1 MVNNKRDMETKPG
14 EKLAAEILGAV
25 YIRHLLHVHSVFS
38 CLQSPCTISWRLI
51 FALKTFRW
59 DWLLILFK
67 KGHLHSSC
75 LSASA
80 HREGISGSGAG
91 AGGCEQPYTPCY
103 MVKFANQNFILP
115 KINYIIGKFYL
126 LREEKNFRDS
136 SPGSLIP
143 LALVLGSALWGRTW
157 WSSSADLIPKRLRRQ
172 REKTRDLQHP
182 NAFH

>member
-1 MVNNKRDMETKPG
+1 MYNFMKAYICIKNIQVR
-14 EKLAAEILGAV
+14 LAADSIQKRASAFIMLV
-25 YIRHLLHVHSVFS
+25 SICTQRRHLGE
-38 CLQSPCTISWRLI
+38 WG
-51 FALKTFRW
+51 W
-59 DWLLILFK
+59 
-67 KGHLHSSC
+67 G
-75 LSASA
+75 
-80 HREGISGSGAG
+80 
-91 AGGCEQPYTPCY
+91 GGCEQPYTPCY

-143 LALVLGSALWGRTW
+143 LVLVLDSALWGRTW